1 MKHMRIV
8 RAVLGLVAV
17 AAVVAGLWAWASVVS
32 RPVPEVLQGQVEGTL
47 INVSGKLAG
56 RLASI
61 EVREGQRVARADV
74 VARIE
79 SPEVHARLDQARAAR
94 DAAEA
99 QREKAYRG
107 ARAEEVR
114 QARSM
119 WERARHAA
127 ELAEKTF
134 RRLERLN
141 ADGVVPAQRRDEAE
155 AQWKTAR
162 EAENA
167 ARAALDMAEAGA
179 RAEDKA
185 AAAALVDRA
194 AGAISE
200 VNAALAETTIL
211 APSAGEVYRRNAEP
225 GEVVP
230 AGYPVVTLLDPE
242 DVWVVLQ
249 VREDKLAG
257 ACIGSPIAVRVPALG
272 DRRLDLEVSY
282 VAPLGDFATWRP
294 SSAQG
299 GFDLKTF
306 EVRARPRTP
315 VAGLRP
321 GMSAIVVSG
330 LGVGGR

>member
-1 MKHMRIV
+1 MGIART
-8 RAVLGLVAV
+8 VLGGVAV
-17 AAVVAGLWAWASVVS
+17 AVIVFGLWAWASAVS
-32 RPVPEVLQGQVEGTL
+32 RPAPEVLQGQVEGTL

-61 EVREGQRVARADV
+61 EVREGQRVARADL
-74 VARIE
+74 VARLE
-79 SPEVHARLDQARAAR
+79 GPDVQARLDQARAAR
-94 DAAEA
+94 DAAAA
-99 QREKAYRG
+99 QRDKAYHG
-107 ARAEEVR
+107 AREEEVR

-119 WERARHAA
+119 WERACHGAD
-127 ELAEKTF
+127 LAERSF

-141 ADGVVPAQRRDEAE
+141 DDGVVPAQRRDEAE

-162 EAENA
+162 DAQNA
-167 ARAALDMAEAGA
+167 ARAALDMAESGA
-179 RAEDKA
+179 RDEDKA

-200 VNAALAETTIL
+200 VNAAMAEMTIL
-211 APSAGEVYRRNAEP
+211 APAAGEVYRRNAEP

-230 AGYPVVTLLDPE
+230 AGYPVVTLLDPS
-242 DVWVVLQ
+242 DTWVVLQ
-249 VREDKLAG
+249 LREDRLAG
-257 ACIGSPIAVRVPALG
+257 AVIGTPVTVRVPALG

-282 VAPLGDFATWRP
+282 IAPMGDFATWRP

-306 EVRARPRTP
+306 EVRARPRVP

-321 GMSAIVVSG
+321 GMSAIVVRG
-330 LGVGGR
+330 LGVNGQ

>member
-1 MKHMRIV
+1 MRIV
-8 RAVLGLVAV
+8 RAALGGV
-17 AAVVAGLWAWASVVS
+17 AAAVIVAGLWAWASAVS

-56 RLASI
+56 RLSSI
-61 EVREGQRVARADV
+61 EVREGQRVARADL
-74 VARIE
+74 VARLE
-79 SPEVHARLDQARAAR
+79 SPEVQARLDQARAAR
-94 DAAEA
+94 DAAAA
-99 QREKAYRG
+99 QRDKAYHG
-107 ARAEEVR
+107 AREEEVR

-119 WERARHAA
+119 WERARHAT
-127 ELAEKTF
+127 ELAGKTF

-162 EAENA
+162 DAENA
-167 ARAALDMAEAGA
+167 ARAGVDMAEAGA

-185 AAAALVDRA
+185 VAAALVDRA

-200 VNAALAETTIL
+200 VNAAMAETTIL
-211 APSAGEVYRRNAEP
+211 APAAGEVYRRNAEP

-230 AGYPVVTLLDPE
+230 AGYPVVTLLDPS
-242 DVWVVLQ
+242 DTWVVLQ
-249 VREDKLAG
+249 LREDRLAG
-257 ACIGSPIAVRVPALG
+257 AAIGTPLTVRVPALG

-282 VAPLGDFATWRP
+282 IAPLGDFATWRP

-299 GFDLKTF
+299 GFNLKTF
-306 EVRARPRTP
+306 EVRARPRLP

-321 GMSAIVVSG
+321 GMSAIVVRG
-330 LGVGGR
+330 LGVDAQ